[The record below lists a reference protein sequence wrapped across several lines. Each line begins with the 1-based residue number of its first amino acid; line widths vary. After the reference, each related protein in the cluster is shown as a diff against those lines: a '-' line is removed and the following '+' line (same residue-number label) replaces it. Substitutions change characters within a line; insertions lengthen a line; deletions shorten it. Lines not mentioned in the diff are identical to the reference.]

1 VRITETSHL
10 KLVGNDSHLGEGVTR
25 QQKIANKHF
34 AIDALRALQSQ
45 FGD

>member
-1 VRITETSHL
+1 MAETSPL
-10 KLVGNDSHLGEGVTR
+10 KLVGNDSHLREGVTR
-25 QQKIANKHF
+25 QQRIANKHF